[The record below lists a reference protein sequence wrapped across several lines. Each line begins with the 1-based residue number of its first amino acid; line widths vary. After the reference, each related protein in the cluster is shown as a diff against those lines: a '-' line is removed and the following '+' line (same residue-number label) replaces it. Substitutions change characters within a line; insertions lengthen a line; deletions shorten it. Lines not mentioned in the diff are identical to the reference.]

1 MTLLYIWR
9 DTVLGK
15 QRYFIV
21 FVKFLMVTVMLSG
34 CSTGVSFNP
43 TTFFKGDK
51 PEKQCKQYHQLSL
64 EDAHDKMN
72 LTIYQLQHNI
82 ERSLVFREKVTDNL
96 AKLTAYTEQD
106 IPFSPQLIDVLSQ
119 AINKEIELMRPIL
132 ATAAMHGCWLSDND
146 ITVDQS
152 LKVKGNAVALATLLS
167 LYDEYGTVFAVIS
180 ENDRLRRFLNNAD
193 SGYERDE
200 YLLESLTQLFINT
213 DMLSYA
219 QELTDQYNTNKQQIN
234 TAAQA
239 DDNLAYLVQVIEQSK
254 SLPVLLKM
262 DFFDAANYRRK
273 VRRRVTSDT
282 LKSIGRTT
290 MNGLSEGFSNAVG
303 DYEERKGLLY
313 QNKQVEAVLTSQ
325 LKIGDILLEK
335 TPFRLTDSMIPGHWG
350 HAAIWIGTE
359 QELRAIDLWHHP
371 LVIKYH
377 QQIQAGELIAESLR
391 SGTRLSTLE
400 HFLNID
406 DFAIVRSKKPLNALQ
421 LRETILLAL
430 RQIGK
435 AYDFNFDVETTD
447 KIVCSQLVYL
457 SYSHIHWP
465 TVSTLGRY
473 TISPDNIAIK
483 TFDNGPLE
491 LKVFYHQGKLINDS
505 PLLLMQ
511 GLMTRE

>member
-1 MTLLYIWR
+1 MTLLYILLKTVF
-9 DTVLGK
+9 DT
-15 QRYFIV
+15 QRNSIV
-21 FVKFLMVTVMLSG
+21 FMTLLIVTLMLSG
-34 CSTGVSFNP
+34 CSTGVNFNP
-43 TTFFKGDK
+43 TTFFKGEK
-51 PEKQCKQYHQLSL
+51 PEKQCKQYYQLSV
-64 EDAHDKMN
+64 EAADAKMN

-82 ERSLVFREKVTDNL
+82 ERSLVFREKVTANL
-96 AKLTAYTEQD
+96 TKLTAYTEQD
-106 IPFSPQLIDVLSQ
+106 IPFSPQLIDILSQ

-132 ATAAMHGCWLSDND
+132 ATAARHGCWLRDND
-146 ITVDQS
+146 MNIDES
-152 LKVKGNAVALATLLS
+152 LKVKGKAVALATLLS

-200 YLLESLTQLFINT
+200 YLLESLTQLFIDT
-213 DMLSYA
+213 DMLAYA
-219 QELTDQYNTNKQQIN
+219 QALTEQYNTDKRQIN
-234 TAAQA
+234 SAAES

-254 SLPVLLKM
+254 SFPVLLNM

-282 LKSIGRTT
+282 LQSIGRAT
-290 MNGLSEGFSNAVG
+290 MNALSEGFSNAVG

-313 QNKQVEAVLTSQ
+313 QNKQVEAELASQ
-325 LKIGDILLEK
+325 LQMGDIILEK

-350 HAAIWIGTE
+350 HAAIWVGTE
-359 QELRAIDLWHHP
+359 KELKAINLWHHP
-371 LVIKYH
+371 LVSKYH

-391 SGTRLSTLE
+391 SGTRLSTLA
-400 HFLNID
+400 HFMNID
-406 DFAIVRSKKPLNALQ
+406 DFAIVRSKKSLNSQQ

-473 TISPDNIAIK
+473 TISPDNIAVK
-483 TFDNGPLE
+483 TFDDGPFE
-491 LKVFYHQGKLINDS
+491 LTLFYHQGKVVTDS

-511 GLMTRE
+511 QLMAAD